1 MDALE
6 VANTTLE
13 RWRQQA
19 QQAPLRG
26 PGAAPRQ
33 RVRELELLVSVASKR
48 CIEAKRASDDLLTFI
63 TEQEG
68 ADHV

>member
-1 MDALE
+1 MTALE
-6 VANTTLE
+6 VATHTLE

-19 QQAPLRG
+19 QNAPLRG

-33 RVRELELLVSVASKR
+33 RVRELELLVSVA
-48 CIEAKRASDDLLTFI
+48 AKRVNEADRACSDLLTFI
-63 TEQEG
+63 SEKG